1 MDVTNPLPFI
11 GLAPCRIVD
20 TRGNGAPIQGG
31 IFTGGSDVRNY
42 VLAGICGI
50 PASARSVSL
59 NFTVTGPGQTAP
71 GYLTAWPTGGA
82 VPLVSILN
90 WSQVPMQIANAAVVP
105 TSATTSITVNVSAPT
120 HVIVDV
126 NGYYYDGASGVA
138 LGSGEQLKL
147 IGNIFGSTATFQNQS
162 ASPASSGVLGFASAT
177 TGTTYGVLGL
187 GVSGSTGAAGVRG
200 LQEGTSGGTYGVQG
214 VTFSTA
220 SGSAGVYGVDGSGD
234 PWPPGTPVSS
244 TGLRGASKSAYGVLG
259 ISGGVAAIHGISVDS
274 TGSEISAGSLGYG
287 TIGVKFDN
295 GLSGTGTKSFVEP
308 HPTDASKVIRYVSIE
323 GREAGTYFRGRG
335 RFQRGLATIEPPEDF
350 RMVTDPQSLSV
361 QVTPIGEMASFAV
374 VRIGL
379 DGIVVKGS
387 RDVEFFYLVNGVR
400 RAYNHWDPIQENQT
414 FFVPESPQAKLPKYL
429 SEEETGRL
437 IANGTYNADG
447 TVNMETAER
456 LGWAKAWR
464 DREEQAKAAAAAKA
478 AAHRAALTERK

>member
-50 PASARSVSL
+50 PASARAVSL
-59 NFTVTGPGQTAP
+59 NFAVTGPGQTAP
-71 GYLTAWPTGGA
+71 GFLTAWPTGGA

-162 ASPASSGVLGFASAT
+162 ASPSSTGVLGFASAT

-200 LQEGTSGGTYGVQG
+200 VQEGTSGATYGVQG

-220 SGSAGVYGVDGSGD
+220 FNTAGAAGVYGIDGSGD
-234 PWPPGTPVSS
+234 PRLGVSTVSAGVRGGS
-244 TGLRGASKSAYGVLG
+244 TTGIGVLG
-259 ISGGVAAIHGISVDS
+259 FSRGMGGGVEGLSVDS
-274 TGSEISAGSLGYG
+274 TGQMLTGASLGLVG
-287 TIGVKFDN
+287 AGVFFSG
-295 GLSGTGTKSFVEP
+295 GLAGTGTKSFVEP
-308 HPTDASKVIRYVSIE
+308 HPTDASKMIRYASLE
-323 GREAGTYFRGRG
+323 GPESGTYFRGRG

-350 RMVTDPQSLSV
+350 RMVTDPESLSI

-374 VRIGL
+374 MRIGL

-400 RAYNHWDPIQENQT
+400 RAYNHWNPIQENEK
-414 FFVPESPQAKLPKYL
+414 FFVPESPDAKLPRYL
-429 SEEETGRL
+429 SEEERGRL
-437 IANGTYNADG
+437 ISNGTYNADG

-456 LGWAKAWR
+456 LGWAKAWK
-464 DREEQAKAAAAAKA
+464 DREEGAPPANAATSAA
-478 AAHRAALTERK
+478 R